1 VARDVVEVMMKV
13 LKNTPWGDK
22 LEASE
27 TIVKFIQDRAAKKK
41 MEWQEVVDVACAIN
55 AFLPTPRQLASALY
69 KTKKGV
75 AQLKRSLKLANVK
88 NLKGLKAVA
97 KA

>member
-1 VARDVVEVMMKV
+1 MMKV
-13 LKNTPWGDK
+13 LKKTPWGAK

-41 MEWQEVVDVACAIN
+41 MKWQEVVDVACAIN
-55 AFLPTPRQLASALY
+55 AFLPSPRQLASALF
-69 KTKKGV
+69 KTKRGV
-75 AQLKRSLKLANVK
+75 AQLKRSLKAANVK
-88 NLKGLKAVA
+88 NLTGLTKVA